1 MEENFEL
8 RDLVAIIERQR
19 KLITYLFCVSVG
31 IALLV
36 NVFVPPVYEAAAT
49 MRVKIAR
56 TGSND
61 QNITVS
67 DEQVKQQISTYA
79 EIVKSRVVVE
89 TVIDK
94 EFAGSAVK
102 PSYEELIKAI
112 DAQPVKNTELLRIS
126 YQSRL
131 PQEAQR
137 VTSSL
142 VKEFRERLTEIV
154 RFENK
159 QARIFLAENLAEAKK
174 NLDKAEKALVEYKR
188 TKGTVTPTSQTNL
201 FLEKQSA
208 LTKQMADNRLA
219 LAASQ
224 ARINSLNQQ
233 IAREHPEYYADN
245 PLIQQLKS
253 RLADQETELAG
264 LKKTMTEA
272 HPRVIALEGVV
283 ASTRERLQV
292 EIARIVR
299 QETISNN
306 PVYQVL
312 AQNKVQAEADLAQ
325 ARAQK
330 TVLDQ
335 QNAEGKKE
343 LAQLPITEQGLARL
357 QLDYA
362 LAENSYTMVARRF
375 DEARIT
381 EMTLPTNIQLVDDA
395 ALPEKPIMPRRLL
408 NLAIAVVL
416 GLFAGFSVAFIA
428 DYFYKTI
435 DKVDDLRRLGIP
447 VVGSIPC
454 YNRVAK
460 RGKSVWLSLLE
471 SLLPAGR
478 KSKHRRAKHA
488 AA

>member
-8 RDLVAIIERQR
+8 RDLVAILNRQR
-19 KLITYLFCVSVG
+19 KLIAYFFCISVG
-31 IALLV
+31 IALLI
-36 NVFVPPVYEAAAT
+36 NVFMPPVYEAAAT

-56 TGSND
+56 TNND
-61 QNITVS
+61 QNLPIS
-67 DEQVKQQISTYA
+67 DEQIKQQIFTYA

-89 TVIDK
+89 TVIDN
-94 EFAGSAVK
+94 EFAASAVK
-102 PSYEELIKAI
+102 PAYEEFVKSL
-112 DAQPVKNTELLRIS
+112 DAQPVKNTELLKIS
-126 YQSRL
+126 YQSRS
-131 PQEAQR
+131 PQQAQR
-137 VTSSL
+137 VTSAL
-142 VKEFRERLTEIV
+142 IKEFRERLTEIV

-159 QARIFLAENLAEAKK
+159 QARIFLAENLAEAR
-174 NLDKAEKALVEYKR
+174 NSLDKAEKALVEYKR

-208 LTKQMADNRLA
+208 LARQMADNRLA
-219 LAASQ
+219 MAASQ
-224 ARINSLNQQ
+224 ARIDSINQQ
-233 IAREHPEYYADN
+233 IAREHPGYYADN

-264 LKKTMTEA
+264 LKKTMTDA
-272 HPRVIALEGVV
+272 HPRVIALEG
-283 ASTRERLQV
+283 AITSTREKLQA
-292 EIARIVR
+292 EIARIVNR
-299 QETISNN
+299 ETISNN

-330 TVLDQ
+330 IVLDQ
-335 QNAEGKKE
+335 HTAEGKRE
-343 LAQLPITEQGLARL
+343 LSQLPLTEQGLARL

-395 ALPEKPIMPRRLL
+395 ALPEKPVMPRRLL

-416 GLFAGFSVAFIA
+416 GLFAGVSVAFIA

-435 DKVDDLRRLGIP
+435 DRVEDLRQLGIP
-447 VVGSIPC
+447 VIGSIPC

-460 RGKSVWLSLLE
+460 RSKSFWLGLWENLI
-471 SLLPAGR
+471 PAGR